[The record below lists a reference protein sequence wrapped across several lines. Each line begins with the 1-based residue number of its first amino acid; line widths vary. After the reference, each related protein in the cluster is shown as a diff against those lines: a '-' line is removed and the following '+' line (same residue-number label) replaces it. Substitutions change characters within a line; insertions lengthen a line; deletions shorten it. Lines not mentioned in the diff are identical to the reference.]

1 MAANTMIFLAFI
13 SVLLMG
19 RCQNRFSISFLVF
32 DVTAF
37 EFVYFGGRKAHS
49 YIVTAFHVPSGHP
62 ETMKRRVGWAKRS
75 EAHRNFRASNSC
87 LIEISSRSSPR
98 LRVSA

>member
-1 MAANTMIFLAFI
+1 
-13 SVLLMG
+13 MG

-49 YIVTAFHVPSGHP
+49 YIVTAFYVPSGHP
-62 ETMKRRVGWAKRS
+62 ETIKRPVGWVERS
-75 EAHRNFRASNSC
+75 EAHQNFS
-87 LIEISSRSSPR
+87 EQ
-98 LRVSA
+98 